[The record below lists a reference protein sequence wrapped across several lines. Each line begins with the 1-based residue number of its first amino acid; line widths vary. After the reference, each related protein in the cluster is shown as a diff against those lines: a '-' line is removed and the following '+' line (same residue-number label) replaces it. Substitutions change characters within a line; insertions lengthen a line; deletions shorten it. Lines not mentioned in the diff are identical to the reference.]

1 MVLNRAMFLR
11 PKNQLEGSSEQLEEQ
26 KSQPQETRLSCSGC
40 GREVPVSEIRNHH
53 YICPLCGFYWKMPA
67 RVRLQE
73 IAEEGSLIELDEE
86 LSSRDLLNF
95 PGYEGKLAAACKMSG
110 ENESVITG
118 TARINGV
125 PCAMFAME
133 SQFMMGSMGTVT
145 GEKITRLFE
154 YALQQRLPVVGFCLS
169 GGARMQE
176 GILSLMQMAKVSGA
190 VQRHSEAGLLYI
202 AVLQNP
208 TTGGVTASFAMEG
221 DIILAEKGALIG
233 FAGPRVIEQTLRQKL
248 PENFQSAEFVREKGF
263 VDAIVERNQLKGLL
277 GRLLH
282 MHQKGTAH
290 GSL

>member
-169 GGARMQE
+169 GGARMQK

-190 VQRHSEAGLLYI
+190 VQRHSRSRAAVYCRIAKSHHRRGHSQLCHGRRYHTGREGGTDWFCRPARDRTDAAPKVAG
-202 AVLQNP
+202 
-208 TTGGVTASFAMEG
+208 
-221 DIILAEKGALIG
+221 
-233 FAGPRVIEQTLRQKL
+233 
-248 PENFQSAEFVREKGF
+248 EFS
-263 VDAIVERNQLKGLL
+263 ERGIC
-277 GRLLH
+277 
-282 MHQKGTAH
+282 A
-290 GSL
+290 

>member
-86 LSSRDLLNF
+86 LNSRDLLNF
-95 PGYEGKLAAACKMSG
+95 PGYEEKLAAACKMSG

-133 SQFMMGSMGTVT
+133 SQFMMGSMGTV
-145 GEKITRLFE
+145 KRS
-154 YALQQRLPVVGFCLS
+154 PGFLSMPCSSGCLS
-169 GGARMQE
+169 
-176 GILSLMQMAKVSGA
+176 
-190 VQRHSEAGLLYI
+190 
-202 AVLQNP
+202 
-208 TTGGVTASFAMEG
+208 
-221 DIILAEKGALIG
+221 
-233 FAGPRVIEQTLRQKL
+233 
-248 PENFQSAEFVREKGF
+248 
-263 VDAIVERNQLKGLL
+263 
-277 GRLLH
+277 
-282 MHQKGTAH
+282 
-290 GSL
+290 